1 MLLEFY
7 FRLKIKPKRSTESSG
22 AQFWHWWWQGFE
34 FCMGHA
40 IWTML
45 FLWNRHR
52 KEKACHSALAGVVGS
67 KPAAV
72 SGGGL
77 LLVARRASTDHKSY
91 QTHGRR
97 EEERLAFWVWDARG
111 RCALLLVAPGG
122 ACSRATV
129 HVHTRW
135 TIGVLRLIIERA
147 SAGSGSVR

>member
-7 FRLKIKPKRSTESSG
+7 FRLKIKPKPSTESSG

-34 FCMGHA
+34 GHA

-97 EEERLAFWVWDARG
+97 EERLAFWVWDARG
-111 RCALLLVAPGG
+111 RCALRLVAPGD